1 MQKKNM
7 VPTQPPE
14 TPPIITVTE
23 TPLPPPDKRNQY
35 VTSLP
40 LKKRKQQTS

>member
-1 MQKKNM
+1 M

-40 LKKRKQQTS
+40 LKKENNKLAKL

>member
-1 MQKKNM
+1 M

-23 TPLPPPDKRNQY
+23 TPLPSPDERNQY

-40 LKKRKQQTS
+40 LKKKQQQTS